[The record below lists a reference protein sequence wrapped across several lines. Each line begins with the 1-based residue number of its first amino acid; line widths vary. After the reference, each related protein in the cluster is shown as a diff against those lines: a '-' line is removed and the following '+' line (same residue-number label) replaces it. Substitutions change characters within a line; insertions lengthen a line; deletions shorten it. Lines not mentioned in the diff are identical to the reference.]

1 MTWRT
6 ALSRPSPHPVARTP
20 DTVLL
25 TTMVDAVLLEWDG
38 VIADTGVARRDA
50 LLRALA
56 DEGIAFSAESYEAR
70 CAGLE
75 VQQAARTAL
84 ALEPHADPA
93 LVDLVVLRAERAFT
107 ERLAR
112 GVSLASG
119 ALEFLRATEPR
130 ARLAIVSQATRAET
144 DLFLRLSGLD
154 GMMACVFTADDV
166 LQPPPA
172 PELYAQ
178 ASAHLSRTRRTRREH
193 TVAIANRLA
202 SIRAA
207 RSAGLHV
214 LAIGAPA
221 HVALDADGAASDLSA
236 LTLEELAALVGITSP
251 ERHA

>member
-1 MTWRT
+1 
-6 ALSRPSPHPVARTP
+6 
-20 DTVLL
+20 
-25 TTMVDAVLLEWDG
+25 MVDAVLLEWDG
-38 VIADTGVARRDA
+38 VLADTAAARQDA

-56 DEGIAFSAESYEAR
+56 DEGISFSTESYDAR

-75 VQQAARTAL
+75 VQQAARAAL
-84 ALEPHADPA
+84 ALDEGDPA

-112 GVSLASG
+112 GISLATG

-130 ARLAIVSQATRAET
+130 ARLAVVSRATRAET

-172 PELYAQ
+172 PELYEQ
-178 ASAHLSRTRRTRREH
+178 ASAHLARTRRTRREH
-193 TVAIANRLA
+193 TVALAHGVA

-207 RSAGLHV
+207 RDAGLHV
-214 LAIGAPA
+214 LAVGAPA
-221 HVALDADGAASDLSA
+221 HVALEADGAAPDLTS
-236 LTLEELAALVGITSP
+236 LTLEELASLVGMPSEHHT
-251 ERHA
+251 